1 MVKAESQ
8 VPVSFSWSL
17 LGRNGSGIADRCTRT
32 DAGVAATLGP

>member
-17 LGRNGSGIADRCTRT
+17 LGRNGSGIDRCTRT